1 MENKT
6 ERPAEGSGSTAEQVA
21 RAIEYLVANAADSV
35 TLTGEPLESH
45 ARGTVA
51 ILEGLRVDTPSLQAA
66 ALFLLPT
73 LAMDNEKALE
83 PAFGAEVV
91 KLVHDVRQLL
101 RIGAIAGLVSPTD
114 ASITRKNE
122 AEARRAQVVAQDVA
136 RVRAGHS
143 RRADPAGVAVAVAA
157 LVGADEAL
165 GAGGHGARDAGYLC
179 AAR

>member
-45 ARGTVA
+45 ARGTIA

-91 KLVHDVRQLL
+91 KLVHEVRQLL

-122 AEARRAQVVAQDVA
+122 AEARRKSKRCA
-136 RVRAGHS
+136 RCCS
-143 RRADPAGVAVAVAA
+143 RLRRTFAW
-157 LVGADEAL
+157 
-165 GAGGHGARDAGYLC
+165 C
-179 AAR
+179 

>member
-45 ARGTVA
+45 ARGTIA

-83 PAFGAEVV
+83 PAFGAEVSRV
-91 KLVHDVRQLL
+91 
-101 RIGAIAGLVSPTD
+101 GMP
-114 ASITRKNE
+114 
-122 AEARRAQVVAQDVA
+122 VVAAMPAASTLVTMPPVPTPAEPGTCTSTPSRSASVA
-136 RVRAGHS
+136 TTGM
-143 RRADPAGVAVAVAA
+143 RRESGSEGWPV
-157 LVGADEAL
+157 
-165 GAGGHGARDAGYLC
+165 
-179 AAR
+179 